1 MEKLAFY
8 SMWLP
13 WIYPQ
18 VITPDVLELLYLP
31 SSLKITP
38 LNVAASLFCIFLVR
52 GYFLYWVLYST
63 YVALLFVDT
72 FRS

>member
-1 MEKLAFY
+1 
-8 SMWLP
+8 MWLP

-38 LNVAASLFCIFLVR
+38 LNVAASLFCIFLEA
-52 GYFLYWVLYST
+52 LCE
-63 YVALLFVDT
+63 VAKAIVSETQKFNQRIL
-72 FRS
+72 SP